1 MKRYLIL
8 QLARFGDLIQ
18 TKRLLLSLRKPSVEV
33 HLVVDRSLSGLAGI
47 LFPWAR
53 IHTVAAHAPV
63 GTGSTEVLGS
73 VGALF
78 SHLGNLDFEKVYSL
92 NFSGL
97 NFSLASAFPPERVR
111 GYRWHNGQPLAERWA
126 SMAIRWS
133 GMRPYSGLNLMDF
146 WAGYAP
152 EMVPPEAVN
161 PAAEPRG
168 EGIGVVLAARNPRRS
183 LPAQSMATLAQSVLQ
198 SNAKG
203 RLVLLGGPGERR
215 LAKELLTALKPS
227 VAGDTVN
234 LVGKTDWKGLVDV
247 VSGLDLLLTPDT
259 GTMHLAAHLGVP
271 VLAFFLSSA
280 WCFETGPY
288 GEGHRIVQA
297 TTDCAPCLETRPC
310 TNGMHCLLPF
320 QSRPLLHFL
329 TGGAAPEVEEVTMYS
344 TFLDGLGVDCHCI
357 WGRDRGER
365 ERARFRNLIASHL
378 GLDIQSSRN
387 LHPLSDRLYL
397 ERDWMLPP
405 L

>member
-1 MKRYLIL
+1 MKRFLIL
-8 QLARFGDLIQ
+8 QLARFGDLVQ

-33 HLVVDRSLSGLAGI
+33 HLVVDRSLDGLARI
-47 LFPWAR
+47 LYPWAT

-63 GTGSTEVLGS
+63 GTESTEVLGS

-78 SHLGNLDFEKVYSL
+78 SHLDDLNFDAIYNL

-97 NFSLASAFPPERVR
+97 NFSLASAFQSERVR
-111 GYRWHNGQPLAERWA
+111 GYRWHNGQHLAERWA

-133 GMRPYSGLNLMDF
+133 GMRPYGGLNLMDF

-152 EMVPPEAVN
+152 EMVPPEQVN
-161 PAAEPRG
+161 PEAEPRG
-168 EGIGVVLAARNPRRS
+168 QGIGVVLAARNPRRS
-183 LPAQSMATLAQSVLQ
+183 LPAQVMATLAQTVLPA
-198 SNAKG
+198 STKG
-203 RLVLLGGPGERR
+203 RLVLLGGAGERR
-215 LAKELLTALKPS
+215 LAKELLAALKPEVS
-227 VAGDTVN
+227 ADAVN
-234 LVGKTDWKGLVDV
+234 LVGKTDWNGLADT

-288 GEGHRIVQA
+288 GEGHRVIQA
-297 TTDCAPCLETRPC
+297 TTDCAPCLESRPC

-320 QSRPLLHFL
+320 QSRPLLRYL
-329 TGGAAPEVEEVTMYS
+329 SGGTAPEVEEVTVYS
-344 TFLDGLGVDCHCI
+344 TYLDALGVDCHCI

-378 GLDIQSSRN
+378 GLDIQGSRS